1 MEKKTINKAIEIK
14 AAKEKVWEV
23 LTEQPYLN
31 VWTSAFMEGSTV
43 KGEFKEG
50 AQILYLDPS
59 DMGVVGKVTEYK
71 VNEALKVSIL
81 AEITNG
87 EPDFNNPSSKR
98 WEGAYDYYQITQVGD
113 TTTLS
118 VETAFPAEFY
128 NDFVP
133 GWNKMLEKIKEL
145 AEK

>member
-1 MEKKTINKAIEIK
+1 MEKKIINKAIEIK
-14 AAKEKVWEV
+14 AGKGRVWEI
-23 LTEQPYLN
+23 LTQQPFLN
-31 VWTSAFMEGSTV
+31 EWTSAFMAGSTV

-59 DMGVVGKVTEYK
+59 GKGVAGKVTEYK
-71 VNEALKVSIL
+71 INEALKIAIL

-87 EPDFNNPSSKR
+87 EPDFNHPDTKR
-98 WEGAYDYYQITQVGD
+98 WEGAYDYYQITKAGD

-128 NDFVP
+128 NDFAP

-145 AEK
+145 SEK